1 MKRFLSILLILLYAI
16 TQTVTARTLDE
27 IRRSG
32 VIRVAFTESG
42 KQTVNYNFA
51 KEFARF
57 LNVDLEI
64 VTISWNEIF
73 SHNGVIPPDY
83 QTNDSISYTPDALR
97 RADFICGTTYIYAW
111 REKFF
116 DFAGVMDV
124 SDLLIV
130 SKRKTKKSLFTNF
143 MLPESYHKSDK
154 KLNVKSYKDLKGLR
168 IALLE
173 NSSYATN
180 LQKINDLI
188 GGGITIITTK
198 SEEESQLLARQG
210 KVDGFITVSY
220 LGLQFVNDN
229 QQFKLAFPIAKPDD
243 VGWAVEKG
251 NRSLR
256 TAIDDFFAM
265 MQGSGVLNKLF
276 TSKFGVNY
284 QSYNEIINS
293 YSESTEEMSNYR
305 DLDEI
310 MESGKL
316 IVGLRDRE
324 MVYHS
329 SGIKQFNHYLAGE
342 FAKHLGL
349 DFEIRIIP
357 NLSDYFRDSNG
368 EIVRDSSYTPEW
380 FNSIDVAC
388 DLLAPIDW
396 RLKKIDIVDVLP
408 TANVVVANKNL
419 DIKNINDLHKLRG
432 VTSKGSVY
440 EEALIDN
447 DITNYYYKEA
457 NEFFGE
463 IMSGRADYCIVNF
476 DIYSLPKYPQ
486 LESKFVLGEI
496 SSVGWG
502 IKKNQPKLRQKILEF
517 LVSASARGILD
528 DAFMEQAGIPYKA
541 AQNHLV
547 AMYQT
552 YQTGYF
558 PFVFYGTD
566 QGLPQEDIMCIFQ
579 DNDGFMWF
587 GTQAGAVKY
596 NGRQMVNYTSAPDQL
611 SSNVV
616 FDIAQDSK
624 GNIYFATLKGVTC
637 LNPEGKFT
645 QILSDM
651 AFKHIYID
659 KKDTKY
665 FFGDKRLCTLDAD
678 NKTQQLNKRFPTLPD
693 CIHAVAQYK
702 SGRNIFL
709 ASPEGLY
716 MINDDNLE
724 QITDKKCYYVFVD
737 EDGTIW
743 LSTTDGIYT
752 GKLSQFLS
760 ADINIESLKIN
771 QKVGIPESCR
781 VHTIKQNSDG
791 SVFLVSNFEA
801 FQIFSLMQSAIRFDQ
816 SIGLKDLKLL
826 SYFEDK
832 EDNYWFGFSGG
843 IQKLTNRSLRNLYP
857 ENLDCYLNNFE
868 EDNLGRIWMAF
879 NNKIFYF
886 QHQLVDFSD
895 NVDGHV
901 VPYVV
906 KVLNG
911 DEIFI
916 ADSYGCYLFDCNTLK
931 LKKKL
936 SFKNRIHNLTNVFV
950 SQTGEIFLLTGI
962 DGLVYRITDFD
973 NNPVPIRS
981 VSTSLISQM
990 IQYKTLVLGGNNT
1003 GIVKFD
1009 GNGFELLKATPSSV
1023 LSLAILGDN
1032 LLVGM
1037 EDGLGIYTPDGELK
1051 IFDIPSLPSSA
1062 ITSILPA
1069 RDKGYLW
1076 LGTNK
1081 GFCYY
1086 NMPENRVEFSV
1097 YANDG
1102 LPGSEIVTNGLLLN
1116 KKGVLYVATFHGVS
1130 SFDLKKGSNEKYVPQ
1145 CRLENILLNGVPF
1158 DRSRNVFS
1166 HNENNLQ
1173 FELAGLSFKD
1183 EASLVYEFYMKGLD
1197 NDYVASLGK
1206 EHRANYQNL
1215 PPGKYDFVYRAKGKD
1230 GIWCYS
1236 NSYSFEIKRPFYRK
1250 WWFML
1255 LLVLTVSAVVY
1266 FIIKLREAQLRMR
1279 NQHLER
1285 MVTERT
1291 SEIRKQK
1298 DAIEQKNAELETQR
1312 EEILQQRDAIE
1323 EKNLALEQ
1331 QKNEILSQRD
1341 ELEVQKNIATQQ
1353 RDEIAHHQKEIM
1365 DSIYYAKRIQ
1375 TALLPISANIAKVL
1389 PEHFILFKP
1398 RDIVSGDFYYFKHLN
1413 HYAVIVAADCT
1424 GHGVPGAFMSMLGSA
1439 YLNEIIVKYQDEL
1452 NSGHILDLLR
1462 TYIIESLHQTGRFDE
1477 AKDGMDIALCV
1488 LDLDTLKL
1496 QFSGAFNPMFLVR
1509 DGEIEEYR
1517 ADRMPIGIHDYV
1529 DIGFTTYDI
1538 DMQRDDIVYIF
1549 SDGYASQF
1557 GGKTGKKF
1565 MSSRFKK
1572 LLQEI
1577 SPNPMAEQREILDE
1591 KIETW
1596 MGGVYSQVDD
1606 ILVIGFKIS

>member
-1 MKRFLSILLILLYAI
+1 MKKILSILILLTLV
-16 TQTVTARTLDE
+16 TQAVWGRSLDE

-32 VIRVAFTESG
+32 VMRVAFTESG
-42 KQTVNYNFA
+42 KKTVNFNLA
-51 KEFARF
+51 KEFAKF

-64 VTISWNEIF
+64 VTVSWNEIF
-73 SHNGVIPPDY
+73 SQNGIIPPDY
-83 QTNDSISYTPDALR
+83 QTNDSISYTPDALK

-124 SDLLIV
+124 TDLLIV
-130 SKRKTKKSLFTNF
+130 SKRKNRKALFNSF
-143 MLPESYHKSDK
+143 ILPESLQKTGK
-154 KLNVKSYKDLKGLR
+154 KLNVKNYRDLKGLR
-168 IALLE
+168 IAFLE

-180 LQKINDLI
+180 ISKINELI
-188 GGGITIITTK
+188 GGGITFVSTK

-220 LGLQFVNDN
+220 VGLQFVNDN
-229 QQFKLAFPIAKPDD
+229 QQFKLAFPIAKPDN

-256 TAIDDFFAM
+256 NAINDFFAM
-265 MQGSGVLNKLF
+265 IRGSGVLDKLF

-284 QSYNEIINS
+284 LSYNEIINS
-293 YSESTEEMSNYR
+293 YSESADGFSNYG

-329 SGIKQFNHYLAGE
+329 NGIKQFNHYLAGE
-342 FAKHLGL
+342 FAKYLGL
-349 DFEIRIIP
+349 DLELRIIP
-357 NLSDYFRDSNG
+357 NLSDYFLDRNG

-380 FNSIDVAC
+380 FNTIDVAC

-408 TANVVVANKNL
+408 TANVVVASKNL
-419 DIKNINDLHKLRG
+419 DIKNINDLHKYRG

-457 NEFFGE
+457 NEFFTE
-463 IMSGRADYCIVNF
+463 VMSGKADYCIVNF

-486 LESKFVLGEI
+486 LESKFILGEI
-496 SSVGWG
+496 SPVGWG

-517 LVSASARGILD
+517 LVSASSRGILD

-558 PFVFYGTD
+558 PFVFYGSD
-566 QGLPQEDIMCIFQ
+566 QGLPQEDIMCVFQ

-587 GTQAGAVKY
+587 GTQAGAIKY
-596 NGRQMVNYTSAPDQL
+596 NGRQMTNYVSAPDQL
-611 SSNVV
+611 SNNVV
-616 FDIAQDSK
+616 FDIKQDSR

-637 LNPEGKFT
+637 LNPDGKFR
-645 QILSDM
+645 QIMPDV

-659 KKDTKY
+659 RKDTKY
-665 FFGDKRLCTLDAD
+665 FYGDKRLCTLDPD
-678 NKTQQLNKRFPTLPD
+678 DKPEILNKRYPTLPD
-693 CIHAVAQYK
+693 CIHAVAQTK
-702 SGRNIFL
+702 SGRNTFI
-709 ASPEGLY
+709 ASPDGLY
-716 MINDDNLE
+716 MIVDNDVEL
-724 QITDKKCYYVFVD
+724 ITDKKCNCVFVD
-737 EDGTIW
+737 EEGVIW

-752 GKLSQFLS
+752 GNLSQFTRT
-760 ADINIESLKIN
+760 DIESLKIN

-781 VHTIKQNSDG
+781 IHTIKQNRDG

-801 FQIFSLMQSAIRFDQ
+801 YQIFSLMQSAIKFDQ

-857 ENLDCYLNNFE
+857 EQLDSYLNNFE
-868 EDNLGRIWMAF
+868 EDSYGRIWMAF
-879 NNKIFYF
+879 NNKIYYF

-895 NVDGHV
+895 NLDGHV
-901 VPYVV
+901 VPYAV
-906 KVLNG
+906 KVLNS
-911 DEIFI
+911 DEILI
-916 ADSYGCYLFDCNTLK
+916 ANSFGWYIFDINTLK
-931 LKKKL
+931 LKRKMA
-936 SFKNRIHNLTNVFV
+936 FKSRIHNLKHVAVT
-950 SQTGEIFLLTGI
+950 SRGELFLLTGV
-962 DGLVYRITDFD
+962 DGIVYYMPDFD
-973 NNPVPIRS
+973 SQPIALRS
-981 VSTSLISQM
+981 VSTSMISQI
-990 IQYKTLVLGGNNT
+990 IQYKSLIVGGNNT

-1009 GNGFELLKATPSSV
+1009 GNGFELLKPTPSSV
-1023 LSLAILGDN
+1023 LSLASVGDILY
-1032 LLVGM
+1032 VGM
-1037 EDGLGIYTPDGELK
+1037 ENGLGVYSEDGEFK
-1051 IFDIPSLPSSA
+1051 VFDTPTLPSQA
-1062 ITSILPA
+1062 INSILPA
-1069 RDKGYLW
+1069 RDKDYLW
-1076 LGTNK
+1076 LGTNA

-1086 NMPENRVEFSV
+1086 NILENRAEFSI

-1102 LPGSEIVTNGLLLN
+1102 LMGSEIVADGLMLN
-1116 KKGVLYVATFHGVS
+1116 KKGVLYVATFHGIS
-1130 SFDLKKGSNEKYVPQ
+1130 SFDLRKESSEKFVPQ
-1145 CRLENILLNGVPF
+1145 CRLENILLNGMPF
-1158 DRSRNVFS
+1158 DRSRKVFS
-1166 HNENNLQ
+1166 HNENNFL

-1183 EASLVYEFYMKGLD
+1183 EASVVYEFYMKGLD

-1236 NSYSFEIKRPFYRK
+1236 NAYSFEIKRPFYRK
-1250 WWFML
+1250 WWFMI
-1255 LLVLTVSAVVY
+1255 LVIITFSAIVY
-1266 FIIKLREAQLRMR
+1266 MIIKLREAQLRLR

-1331 QKNEILSQRD
+1331 QKSEILSQRD

-1375 TALLPISANIAKVL
+1375 TALLPTSAVISQVL

-1439 YLNEIIVKYQDEL
+1439 YLNEIIVKYQDDL

-1462 TYIIESLHQTGRFDE
+1462 KYIIESLHQTGRFDE

-1488 LDLDTLKL
+1488 LDLDTRKL
-1496 QFSGAFNPMFLVR
+1496 QFSGAFNSMFLVR
-1509 DGEIEEYR
+1509 DGEIEEFR
-1517 ADRMPIGIHDYV
+1517 ADRMPIGIHDYADV
-1529 DIGFTTYDI
+1529 GFTTYDV
-1538 DMQRDDIVYIF
+1538 DMYKDDIVYIF

-1572 LLQEI
+1572 LLLEV
-1577 SPNPMAEQREILDE
+1577 SPNPLDQQRDILDE